1 MGLKQLRI
9 HKKNSS
15 PIIFYFRHTQNSAL
29 ISPVCAVKDEGSQ
42 MTSLSLL
49 SGYLR
54 LQGRKLS
61 HVLSSG
67 PFLQRLLLALLL
79 TAQLDC
85 SHISLLEDCSIR
97 GLSSSHYLV
106 LFLSLVVD
114 VCLYI
119 KTLIFEEEL
128 TDFNKFF
135 VNQSI
140 YKLQTILKSK

>member
-1 MGLKQLRI
+1 MNGTYQLRI
-9 HKKNSS
+9 HKKYSS
-15 PIIFYFRHTQNSAL
+15 PIILYFRHTQNSTL
-29 ISPVCAVKDEGSQ
+29 IWPVCAVKDEGSQ

-54 LQGRKLS
+54 LQGRKLP

-114 VCLYI
+114 GFVY
-119 KTLIFEEEL
+119 TLRLWYSRKNWLIWTTL
-128 TDFNKFF
+128 
-135 VNQSI
+135 
-140 YKLQTILKSK
+140 LC